1 MDTELDRISSLPGH
15 VLDQILS
22 VLPIRDAVRTSN
34 LSRKWRYKWSH
45 IPHLVFDTQC
55 ISITSEDQTIVKNKL
70 VNIIDHV
77 LLLHNGPIYKFKLSH
92 RDLLGV
98 SDIDRWILHLSRGST
113 KEFVLEI
120 WKGQRYKLPSCLFSF
135 ENLIHLELFNC
146 LLKPPLAF
154 KGFRNLKSLDLQHV
168 TLAQEVFENLISSC
182 ALLERLTLMNFD
194 GFTHL
199 KINAPNLQFF
209 DVGGI
214 FDDVSFEN
222 TFLLTLVSI
231 GLYVNGINDR
241 NVSRGS
247 SSKLLRFFVN
257 LPHIRR
263 LEIQSYFI
271 KYLAIG
277 KIPSRLP
284 KSCVDLNYIS
294 IRINFNDLEENSVAF
309 CLLRS
314 CPNLQEIE
322 MLGRPEEQ
330 AAVGPLADF
339 WGDDHWKCLFGQLRL
354 VKIAGISGIGSE
366 LDCIKFLLSNSP
378 VLEQMT
384 VKPASSEGGWEL
396 VKELLR
402 FRRASIQAEVI
413 YLEP

>member
-1 MDTELDRISSLPGH
+1 MDTEVDRISSLPGN

-22 VLPIRDAVRTSN
+22 DLPIRDAVRTSS
-34 LSRKWRYKWSH
+34 LSRNWRYKWSH

-55 ISITSEDQTIVKNKL
+55 VSIPSEDQTVGKNKL
-70 VNIIDHV
+70 VSIIDHV

-135 ENLIHLELFNC
+135 ENLIHLELLNC
-146 LLKPPLAF
+146 LLKPPSAF
-154 KGFRNLKSLDLQHV
+154 KGFRNLKSLHLQSV
-168 TLAQEVFENLISSC
+168 TLAQEVFENLISRC

-209 DVGGI
+209 DVGGV

-222 TFLLTLVSI
+222 TLLLTQVTI
-231 GLYVNGINDR
+231 ALYEKVKNDQ
-241 NVSRGS
+241 NMSRRS
-247 SSKLLRFFVN
+247 SCKLLSFFVN
-257 LPHIRR
+257 LPRIRR
-263 LEIQSYFI
+263 LKIHNYFL
-271 KYLAIG
+271 KNLALS
-277 KIPSRLP
+277 KIPSTLP
-284 KSCVDLNYIS
+284 KSWVDLNYIS
-294 IRINFNDLEENSVAF
+294 IHINFNDFEENAVAF
-309 CLLRS
+309 CLLKS

-322 MLGRPEEQ
+322 MLGRPEEK
-330 AAVGPLADF
+330 AVVGPLTGL
-339 WGDDHWKCLFGQLRL
+339 WGDDNWKSLFGQLRQ
-354 VKIAGISGIGSE
+354 VKIAGISGTRSE

-384 VKPASSEGGWEL
+384 VRPAPNEGGLEM

-402 FRRASIQAEVI
+402 FRRASTRAEVI
-413 YLEP
+413 YMEP

>member
-1 MDTELDRISSLPGH
+1 MDKEVDRISNLPAH

-22 VLPIRDAVRTSN
+22 ILPIRDAVRTSN
-34 LSRKWRYKWSH
+34 LSRKWRYNWSH
-45 IPHLVFDTQC
+45 IPHLVFDYRVF
-55 ISITSEDQTIVKNKL
+55 SITSKDETVIKNKL

-77 LLLHNGPIYKFKLSH
+77 LLLHNGPVYKFKLSH
-92 RDLLGV
+92 SKILGC

-113 KEFVLEI
+113 EEFILLI
-120 WKGQRYKLPSCLFSF
+120 WRGQRYKLPSCLFSF
-135 ENLIHLELFNC
+135 GNLIHLKLFNC

-154 KGFRNLKSLDLQHV
+154 KGFRNLKNLDIQYV

-182 ALLERLTLMNFD
+182 PLLERLTLINFD

-199 KINAPNLQFF
+199 KINAPNLQLF
-209 DVGGI
+209 DVGGV

-222 TFLLTLVSI
+222 NSLLTLVSI
-231 GLYVNGINDR
+231 GLYKNVKNDW
-241 NVSRGS
+241 NMSRGS
-247 SSKLLRFFVN
+247 SSKLLSFFVN

-277 KIPSRLP
+277 KIPSNLP
-284 KSCVDLNYIS
+284 KPCMDLNYIS
-294 IRINFNDLEENSVAF
+294 IRMNFNDFEENSVAF
-309 CLLRS
+309 CLLKS

-322 MLGRPEEQ
+322 MLGRLEEQ
-330 AAVGPLADF
+330 AVVGPLTSF

-354 VKIAGISGIGSE
+354 VKIADISGTRSE
-366 LDCIKFLLSNSP
+366 LDFMKFLLSNSP

-384 VKPASSEGGWEL
+384 VKPASNEGGLEL

-413 YLEP
+413 YMGP

>member
-22 VLPIRDAVRTSN
+22 VLPIRDAVKTSS
-34 LSRKWRYKWSH
+34 LSSKWRYKWSH

-55 ISITSEDQTIVKNKL
+55 ASITSEDQTTVKNKL
-70 VNIIDHV
+70 VSIIDHV

-120 WKGQRYKLPSCLFSF
+120 WKGQRYRLPSCLFSF

-146 LLKPPLAF
+146 LLKPPSAF
-154 KGFRNLKSLDLQHV
+154 KGFRNLKSLHLQHV
-168 TLAQEVFENLISSC
+168 TLSLEAFENLISRC

-194 GFTHL
+194 GLTHL

-209 DVGGI
+209 DVGGV

-222 TFLLTLVSI
+222 TLLLTQVTI
-231 GLYVNGINDR
+231 ALYENVKNDQ
-241 NVSRGS
+241 NVCRRS
-247 SSKLLRFFVN
+247 SSKLLSFFVN

-263 LEIQSYFI
+263 LKLHNYFL
-271 KYLAIG
+271 KNLAMS
-277 KIPSRLP
+277 KIPSTLP
-284 KSCVDLNYIS
+284 KSWVDLNYIS
-294 IRINFNDLEENSVAF
+294 IHINFNDFEESSVAF
-309 CLLRS
+309 CLLKS

-330 AAVGPLADF
+330 AVVKPLTGC
-339 WGDDHWKCLFGQLRL
+339 WGDDNWKSLFGQLRQ
-354 VKIAGISGIGSE
+354 VKIAGISGTRSE

-384 VKPASSEGGWEL
+384 VRPAPNEGGLEL

-402 FRRASIQAEVI
+402 FRRASILAEVI
-413 YLEP
+413 YMEP